1 MSKILILG
9 AQGLAKEIL
18 FSFSETKDDFVFF
31 DNVNKGA
38 SLYEDN
44 FIVLDS
50 YEKVLEYFGSTS
62 LSFVLGVGSSKN
74 RELLFTKF
82 SSLNYTSL
90 TMISKTAKIGEF
102 GNQIGNGVLIL
113 DGVYITN
120 SVSIGDGT
128 LINKC
133 SIISHDVTIGK
144 FCDISPNVKIM
155 GHVIVGDRVDIGV
168 GAMIIPNIQIGN
180 NVTIGA
186 GSVVVKDVPNNVV
199 VVGNP
204 AKVIRIKELP

>member
-1 MSKILILG
+1 MSEILILG

-18 FSFSETKDDFVFF
+18 FSFSEMKDDFVFF
-31 DNVNKGA
+31 DNVNQDA
-38 SLYEDN
+38 SLYGDN

-50 YEKVLEYFGSTS
+50 YEKVFEYFGSMS
-62 LSFVLGVGSSKN
+62 LSFVIGVGTSKN

-82 SSLNYTSL
+82 SSLNFHPL
-90 TMISKTAKIGEF
+90 TMISKTAKVGDYDNHIE
-102 GNQIGNGVLIL
+102 NGVLIL

-155 GHVIVGDRVDIGV
+155 GHVVVGDRVDIGV

-186 GSVVVKDVPNNVV
+186 GSVVVKDVPNNAV

-204 AKVIRIKELP
+204 ARVMRVKESL